1 MVVEFA
7 VKLPGLNGRTCL
19 LPIDAK
25 FPVEDYQRLLQAADE
40 GDREGVAEARS
51 KLRTRF
57 RNEGKSI
64 AEYINV
70 PETTDFA
77 IMFIPSEGLYAEA
90 LALEGLTNELFTS
103 YRVYI
108 MGPSTLAS
116 ALCAYRAGFQ
126 TLAIERR
133 ALKSERSCLLCRQS
147 LQSTAKSSTNL
158 SLRLKRWLKP
168 WISSKPRRENESSAG
183 SCFRER

>member
-1 MVVEFA
+1 MAELVI
-7 VKLPGLNGRTCL
+7 

-70 PETTDFA
+70 PEKCCFPIADSVSYETA
-77 IMFIPSEGLYAEA
+77 SLMEP
-90 LALEGLTNELFTS
+90 LA
-103 YRVYI
+103 V
-108 MGPSTLAS
+108 
-116 ALCAYRAGFQ
+116 AYRGIGNAGDLDGK
-126 TLAIERR
+126 TVLIVGAGTIGLLAM
-133 ALKSERSCLLCRQS
+133 ACVKQ
-147 LQSTAKSSTNL
+147 
-158 SLRLKRWLKP
+158 
-168 WISSKPRRENESSAG
+168 
-183 SCFRER
+183 